1 MKKNN
6 SRRRT
11 ISWVI
16 LVAMGLGSG
25 KGGFVSGADVDPKPV
40 PVGQAGFGMLVEQP
54 MDSLKKQARE
64 YLTSRGLWK
73 PAFEPLLEQGFSR
86 ELPISDKF
94 ADALALGDARIE
106 VLLSEARNNDSLP
119 PAGVPAF
126 FKDKKYPEFVRA
138 NVGVSF
144 ARALSLRR
152 IHEEALE
159 TLGLFAVEKVAD
171 PGTYLYHRAVSEHAL
186 MMKNEAT
193 SSIDRLLQDVPNLPE
208 RYRMVGMLL
217 YYDLTTWKE
226 KDLSWISR
234 KMEMIQ
240 RRLEVTRGGKTTQK
254 IQKEVVARLDEM
266 IKEMENQQKESSSS
280 NQGNCPDGAPSQGQP
295 GNNAQPMEP
304 AKDSRPGG
312 VSGQGVVDSK
322 RVKELASVWGKLP
335 EKDQAK
341 ALVELT
347 RNAPP
352 KYREAIELYFKKL
365 SQTMPT
371 PATKNP

>member
-1 MKKNN
+1 MQGFI
-6 SRRRT
+6 SRKRT
-11 ISWVI
+11 APWTIVTAMLLGGWNGG
-16 LVAMGLGSG
+16 VA
-25 KGGFVSGADVDPKPV
+25 FGADVEQKPV
-40 PVGQAGFGMLVEQP
+40 PVGQAGFGMLAEQP
-54 MDSLKKQARE
+54 HDALKKQVRE

-73 PAFEPLLEQGFSR
+73 PSAEPLIDQCFAR
-86 ELPISDKF
+86 DLPLSDKF
-94 ADALALGDARIE
+94 ADALALGDAGLE
-106 VLLSEARNNDSLP
+106 VMLLEARNKESLP

-126 FKDKKYPEFVRA
+126 FKDPKYPDFVRA

-193 SSIDRLLQDVPNLPE
+193 TSIDRLLQDVPNLPE
-208 RYRMVGMLL
+208 RYRMLGMLL

-266 IKEMENQQKESSSS
+266 IKELENQQKESSSS

-295 GNNAQPMEP
+295 GNNPQPTEP

-335 EKDQAK
+335 EKERVK

-347 RNAPP
+347 RNAPT

-365 SQTMPT
+365 SQTA
-371 PATKNP
+371 PAPAVSGP